1 MDADR
6 GRTGGAKD
14 LTIHAL
20 SEKRRENL
28 NDIVLYCK
36 SYRRDFLRLKRLL
49 ASLQVCNSDEI
60 PFYVSTPKTDQSLLL
75 EIVGEAGY
83 QWVSDEEIIAAN
95 PRVETGK
102 YRGMPGGLAQ
112 AIVKSEFWRLGLC
125 QNYLCI
131 DSDSVFI
138 RKFTKADFLAVDGHP
153 YTVLHQNKEFFQLA
167 TNRGHL
173 KVEQDLRAE
182 SERVKALLGRVGPNY
197 YCAPAPFIWSAK
209 VWDSLDREYL
219 KPNGLTLWD
228 AVTPQ
233 YPETLL
239 YGEALLQYQAIPIR
253 AIEPLFRI
261 YHYDWQFSLSKRLGE
276 TQDKL
281 KQNFIGVIYQ
291 SNWESELDFGASNK
305 SVLSRLV
312 KRLKRSLRH
321 IQSYF

>member
-1 MDADR
+1 MN
-6 GRTGGAKD
+6 
-14 LTIHAL
+14 
-20 SEKRRENL
+20 E
-28 NDIVLYCK
+28 IVLYCK

-49 ASLQVCNSDEI
+49 ESLQRCNDDGI
-60 PFYVSTPKTDQSLLL
+60 PFYISTPTADQPLLL
-75 EIVGEAGY
+75 EVVGKKGY
-83 QWVSDEEIIAAN
+83 QWVADEEIVAAN
-95 PRVETGK
+95 SRVETGK
-102 YRGMPGGLAQ
+102 YKDMPGGLSQ

-138 RKFTKADFLAVDGHP
+138 RKFTKADFLAVDGNP
-153 YTVLHQNKEFFQLA
+153 YTVLHQNKEFFQMA

-173 KVEQDLRAE
+173 KVERDLRAE

-219 KPNGLTLWD
+219 MPNGLTLWD

-239 YGEALLQYQAIPIR
+239 YGEALLQYRAIPIR

-261 YHYDWQFSLSKRLGE
+261 YHYDWQYSLSRRLGE
-276 TQDKL
+276 SEEKL
-281 KQNFIGVIYQ
+281 SQNFIGVIYQ
-291 SNWESELDFGASNK
+291 SNWESELDFGSSNK
-305 SVLSRLV
+305 SCFSRLV
-312 KRLKRSLRH
+312 KRSKRHLRH
-321 IQSYF
+321 LQSYF